1 MGDVTATV
9 TLTLRAGPAAEVH
22 TFTRRTTCLVGRGD
36 ECGIRLDRGERRVS
50 RHHCVLDVNP
60 PYVTVRDLG
69 SRNGTYVNGAV
80 LRGPDAAR
88 ELADGDEIRL
98 GGAVLRVS
106 VTGGR
111 ARGETGTL
119 GETGTREEA
128 GGRSGTRDGTRDGG
142 RPGDDAAEAAHT
154 LMAAA
159 RDGDPALAPIHGCR
173 LLQELGRGGQ
183 GVVHLLRREETGELL
198 ALKTLV
204 AHGPVGAPARDGF
217 LREFACTRALRH
229 RNVVAFRAG
238 GAYGD
243 TFYFTS
249 EFCRSGSVAD
259 LAAAHGGRLGVRR
272 AVAIALQT
280 LRGLEYAHRAPVPVR
295 LADGSRTVRQ
305 GLVHRDIK
313 PQNLLLTRAA
323 EGTVVKIADFG
334 LAKAFDSAGLS
345 GHTQTGAMGGS
356 VAFMPRRQVIDFKYV
371 RPEVDLWAVA
381 ACLYWMLT
389 GATPRDFPAGAA
401 PVTVVLREP
410 PVPVRDRAPSL
421 PRALAELIDAALV
434 DRPDVTLTTA
444 ADLSHALRR
453 AVGAGTG

>member
-1 MGDVTATV
+1 VAAEV
-9 TLTLRAGPAAEVH
+9 TLTLRAGAAVAVH
-22 TFTRRTTCLVGRGD
+22 TFVRRATCLVGRGE

-60 PYVTVRDLG
+60 PHVTVRDLG
-69 SRNGTYVNGAV
+69 SRNGTYVNGSV
-80 LRGPDAAR
+80 LRGPDTER
-88 ELADGDEIRL
+88 ELADGDEVRL

-111 ARGETGTL
+111 PRGQTGARTGGEARTAERTDPL
-119 GETGTREEA
+119 IGTRT
-128 GGRSGTRDGTRDGG
+128 GGRT
-142 RPGDDAAEAAHT
+142 GDDAEEAAHA

-159 RDGDPALAPIHGCR
+159 RGGDPALAPLHGCR

-183 GVVHLLRREETGELL
+183 GVVHLLRREESGELL

-204 AHGPVGAPARDGF
+204 AHGPASDSARDGF

-229 RNVVAFRAG
+229 RNVVAFHAG

-259 LAAAHGGRLGVRR
+259 LVAGHGGRLGVRR
-272 AVAIALQT
+272 AVAITLQT

-295 LADGSRTVRQ
+295 LADGTRTVRQ

-313 PQNLLLTRAA
+313 PQNVLLTRSA

-371 RPEVDLWAVA
+371 RPEVDLWAVT

-389 GATPRDFPAGAA
+389 GAPPRDFPAGAA

-410 PVPVRDRAPSL
+410 PVPVRDRVPSL
-421 PRALAELIDAALV
+421 PRALAELIDATLV

-444 ADLSHALRR
+444 ADLSRALRR
-453 AVGAGTG
+453 AVRPGTD

>member
-1 MGDVTATV
+1 V
-9 TLTLRAGPAAEVH
+9 TLTLRGGAAAEVH
-22 TFTRRTTCLVGRGD
+22 TFARRTTCLVGRGE

-60 PYVTVRDLG
+60 PHVTVRDLG
-69 SRNGTYVNGAV
+69 SRNGTYVNGSV
-80 LRGPDAAR
+80 LRGPDTAR

-98 GGAVLRVS
+98 GGAVLRIS

-111 ARGETGTL
+111 TRGGTGAQTGGRTRGGTGAQTGGEARTDGL
-119 GETGTREEA
+119 TGTRA
-128 GGRSGTRDGTRDGG
+128 DGRA
-142 RPGDDAAEAAHT
+142 GDDAEVAAHA

-159 RDGDPALAPIHGCR
+159 RDGDPALAPLHGCR
-173 LLQELGRGGQ
+173 LLHELGRGGQ
-183 GVVHLLRREETGELL
+183 GVVHLLRREESGELL

-204 AHGPVGAPARDGF
+204 AHGPASDSARDGF

-229 RNVVAFRAG
+229 RNVVAFHAG

-259 LAAAHGGRLGVRR
+259 LVARHGGRLGVRR
-272 AVAIALQT
+272 AVAITLQT
-280 LRGLEYAHRAPVPVR
+280 LRGLEYAHGAPVPVR
-295 LADGSRTVRQ
+295 LADGTRTVRQ

-313 PQNLLLTRAA
+313 PQNVLLTRSA
-323 EGTVVKIADFG
+323 EGTEVKIADFG

-371 RPEVDLWAVA
+371 RPEVDLWAVT

-389 GATPRDFPAGAA
+389 GSPPRDVPAGAA

-410 PVPVRDRAPSL
+410 PVPVRDRVPSL
-421 PRALAELIDAALV
+421 PRALAELVDAALV

-453 AVGAGTG
+453 AVGAGTD